1 MNELED
7 AKKCLVDGI
16 PEVKLFAYYILII
29 SKKESIKIARRAMI
43 EYKAVILTKLL
54 N

>member
-16 PEVKLFAYYILII
+16 PEVNYYIYYSDI
-29 SKKESIKIARRAMI
+29 SKRNRSK
-43 EYKAVILTKLL
+43 
-54 N
+54 